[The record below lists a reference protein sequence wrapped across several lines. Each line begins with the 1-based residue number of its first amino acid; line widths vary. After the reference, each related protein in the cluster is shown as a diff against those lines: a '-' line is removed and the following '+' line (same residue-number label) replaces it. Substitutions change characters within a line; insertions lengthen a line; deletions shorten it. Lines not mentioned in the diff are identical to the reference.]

1 MTNLVKNY
9 KNGKVSITQQLVL
22 LLINFYNE
30 KYTNDPGLSWKQV
43 S

>member
-30 KYTNDPGLSWKQV
+30 K
-43 S
+43 